1 MSTLIFGAISKGSR
15 SLPFLLFFSG
25 EHQPWKTSL
34 YSQSSPPSFPQKPR
48 PKPHSTW
55 HLNISQPTQSQHKPQ
70 NVEACMPVIA
80 TPPKA
85 MMCWFSKAF
94 NKAKSG
100 NISHQGYK
108 RVFFGYS
115 KWRMIWMI
123 DYPPP
128 PGKFNIRYAK
138 NKSYLKGQ
146 KPFIQTILYILVSI
160 REISRV

>member
-128 PGKFNIRYAK
+128 GKFNIRYAK